1 MTLFF
6 ISFFFFGLNIAYLL
20 KERYF
25 SSRAF
30 FLLNNVAY
38 TMSKSLTKIS
48 QGYVKKEENIRTLC
62 KKRRRSDQYVH
73 LLVSVF

>member
-1 MTLFF
+1 
-6 ISFFFFGLNIAYLL
+6 
-20 KERYF
+20 
-25 SSRAF
+25 
-30 FLLNNVAY
+30 
-38 TMSKSLTKIS
+38 MSKSLTKIS

>member
-1 MTLFF
+1 MTEF
-6 ISFFFFGLNIAYLL
+6 SFFYGGLNIPLKRTIFFFSSIFLL
-20 KERYF
+20 K
-25 SSRAF
+25 
-30 FLLNNVAY
+30 NVAY